1 MFAIKFYYKVLLLT
15 FATSPTFQTSV
26 GICSNVA
33 MRISCFTGFFNFA
46 ALFARAAKKTHRQSK
61 YLYQAKILAP
71 TDISAD
77 METVRQIQ
85 TVIPAN
91 R

>member
-1 MFAIKFYYKVLLLT
+1 MYADMAL
-15 FATSPTFQTSV
+15 
-26 GICSNVA
+26 
-33 MRISCFTGFFNFA
+33 RISCFPGFLNFVG
-46 ALFARAAKKTHRQSK
+46 LFARAAKKTPTFQISTV
-61 YLYQAKILAP
+61 YQAKILAP

-77 METVRQIQ
+77 METARQIQ